1 MAQWALRIACDAL
14 ILNKS
19 TTPDTPM
26 PETYQFIGNI
36 NTFIGAGALFATPI
50 LLYWI
55 FRSYWKS
62 PYRK

>member
-1 MAQWALRIACDAL
+1 M
-14 ILNKS
+14 
-19 TTPDTPM
+19 TPDT
-26 PETYQFIGNI
+26 YGFVGNI
-36 NTFIGAGALFATPI
+36 NTFIGAGALFATPV

>member
-1 MAQWALRIACDAL
+1 M
-14 ILNKS
+14 
-19 TTPDTPM
+19 TPD
-26 PETYQFIGNI
+26 TYQFIGNT
-36 NTFIGAGALFATPI
+36 NTFIGAFALFSTPI